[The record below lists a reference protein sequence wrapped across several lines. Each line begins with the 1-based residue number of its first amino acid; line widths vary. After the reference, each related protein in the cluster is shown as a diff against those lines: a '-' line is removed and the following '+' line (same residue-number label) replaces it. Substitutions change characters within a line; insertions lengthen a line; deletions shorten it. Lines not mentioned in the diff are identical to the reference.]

1 MTLVAVATGELVSF
15 FVQKP
20 GRKLFAAR
28 GKVEIQA
35 QGDEMHLMSEKDRA
49 IRESPI
55 SISVTTIKAATATS
69 TGCRCTPPCTP
80 SSRLRSKLAGTR
92 RSRYEGGLENA
103 CNRTTSGR
111 FAC

>member
-15 FVQKP
+15 FVQKL

-55 SISVTTIKAATATS
+55 SIAVTTIKAAMATS
-69 TGCRCTPPCTP
+69 TDGRCTPQCTP
-80 SSRLRSKLAGTR
+80 SSRLLRKPIGTK
-92 RSRYEGGLENA
+92 RSRHEARLDNSSRRAPSGA
-103 CNRTTSGR
+103 TSP
-111 FAC
+111 